1 MNFWKI
7 KSRILNL
14 ILFSGDILSFAL
26 ALYLSLLSRY
36 GSLPTVPILS
46 QHFSAFVWIFL
57 LWALVLYITG
67 FYAHFMIGYRLS
79 LAEKLFKAHLVNV
92 AVAAIFFYFVQYYY
106 FIITPKVI
114 LIFYAAFSYFLL
126 FSWRALSLSFMRG
139 AAGKGVFYFIGPRPE
154 LGELSR
160 AFEHNPYY
168 SNFMVLAGKSPDE
181 IKSEQ
186 DIDFSLLEERA
197 RAGFFAAIVA
207 TFPHQ
212 HNENFI
218 RKFYDSIFKGVNFFD
233 FQKFYESVFHK
244 IPVSLVNEMWLLE
257 NISSPSRAVYD
268 FLKRLMDI
276 IISLA
281 AGIASLFFHPF
292 IIIAIKLDDG
302 GPIFYVPERVGKSG
316 KLFKP
321 FKFRTM
327 KVGVTIS
334 WFEKNDSR
342 VTRVGKFLRKTS
354 LDELPQLWNI
364 FLGDISLVG
373 PRPDI
378 INFAEE
384 LEQNIPYYK
393 VRTLIKPGLTGWAQ
407 VSQHVEGENPSSVE
421 ETKDR
426 LAYDIYYIK
435 NRSFL
440 LDLAIL
446 AKTAHLVLSRI
457 GFFK

>member
-14 ILFSGDILSFAL
+14 ILFSGDVLSFAL
-26 ALYLSLLSRY
+26 ALYLALGLRY
-36 GSLPTVPILS
+36 GSLPTTFILS
-46 QHFSAFVWIFL
+46 QHFSAFVWVFL
-57 LWALVLYITG
+57 LWTLLLYITG

-79 LAEKLFKAHLVNV
+79 LAEKLFKTHLINV
-92 AVAAIFFYFVQYYY
+92 AAAALFFYFVQYYY
-106 FIITPKVI
+106 FIITPKII
-114 LIFYAAFSYFLL
+114 LVFYAALSYFFL
-126 FSWRALSLSFMRG
+126 FGWRVLSLSFIYG
-139 AAGKGVFYFIGPRPE
+139 AAGKGMFYFIGPRPE
-154 LGELSR
+154 LDELSR
-160 AFEHNPYY
+160 AFEYNPYY
-168 SNFMVLAGKSPDE
+168 SNFKVLVGKSSDE
-181 IKSEQ
+181 VRSES
-186 DIDFSLLEERA
+186 DVDFSLLEERSK
-197 RAGFFAAIVA
+197 AGFFTAIVA
-207 TFPHQ
+207 TLPHQ
-212 HNENFI
+212 HNENLVK
-218 RKFYDSIFKGVNFFD
+218 KFYEPIFKGVHFFD
-233 FQKFYESVFHK
+233 FQKFYEAVFHK
-244 IPVSLVNEMWLLE
+244 IPVSLVNETWLLE

-268 FLKRLMDI
+268 FLKRLVDI
-276 IISLA
+276 LTSSVL
-281 AGIASLFFHPF
+281 GIASLCFYPF

-302 GPIFYVPERVGKSG
+302 GPIFYVPERVGKDG

-327 KVGVTIS
+327 KVGATVS

-342 VTRVGKFLRKTS
+342 VTRVGRFLRKTS

-364 FLGDISLVG
+364 FMGDISLVG

-384 LEQNIPYYK
+384 LERNIPYYK

-407 VSQHVEGENPSSVE
+407 VSQKVKGENPSSVE

-440 LDLAIL
+440 LDLAII
-446 AKTAHLVLSRI
+446 AKTSHLVLSRI
-457 GFFK
+457 GFLK

>member
-67 FYAHFMIGYRLS
+67 FYAHFVVGYRLS
-79 LAEKLFKAHLVNV
+79 LAEKLFRAHLVNV

-114 LIFYAAFSYFLL
+114 LIFYAVFSYFLL
-126 FSWRALSLSFMRG
+126 FGWRALSLSFTRG

-154 LGELSR
+154 LDELSR
-160 AFEHNPYY
+160 AFGHNPYY
-168 SNFMVLAGKSPDE
+168 SNFRVLAGKSPDE
-181 IKSEQ
+181 ITSES

-197 RAGFFAAIVA
+197 KAGFFAAIVA

-212 HNENFI
+212 HNKNFI
-218 RKFYDSIFKGVNFFD
+218 RKFYDSIFRGVHFFD

-244 IPVSLVNEMWLLE
+244 IPVSLVNEMWFLE
-257 NISSPSRAVYD
+257 NVSSPSLAVYD
-268 FLKRLMDI
+268 FLKRLVDLA
-276 IISLA
+276 ISA
-281 AGIASLFFHPF
+281 ALGAVSLVFYPF
-292 IIIAIKLDDG
+292 IIAAIKLDDG
-302 GPIFYVPERVGKSG
+302 GPVFYVPKRVGKKG
-316 KLFKP
+316 RIFRL

-327 KVGVTIS
+327 KVDAGAA
-334 WFEKNDSR
+334 WPGKNDPR
-342 VTRVGKFLRKTS
+342 VTRIGRFLRKTS
-354 LDELPQLWNI
+354 LDELPQLWNV
-364 FLGDISLVG
+364 FLGHISLVG
-373 PRPDI
+373 PRPDLI
-378 INFAEE
+378 DFAEILRKE
-384 LEQNIPYYK
+384 IPYYD

-407 VSQHVEGENPSSVE
+407 VSQRVEGENPSSIE

-440 LDLAIL
+440 LDLAII
-446 AKTAHLVLSRI
+446 AKTAHLVLSRM